1 MGKRVRISNDSLNS
15 FGTRVLTSGMNV
27 EQYCRNP
34 VLLYQHER
42 GKVIGYVKD
51 LRVENDEVTGELM
64 FDEATELSRQCKKQY
79 EFGSLRMVSIGIDIL
94 ELGEDKELLVQGQT
108 SPTVTKSKLYEV
120 SLVDIGSNDDAIVL
134 RKDGMQITLGR
145 DGESPLPLLGT
156 NNTQNSQQME
166 LKTLALQL
174 GLPETADEAA
184 VNARITELNAS
195 NAEAER
201 IRKENEDLKLAQI
214 TSAVDAAVE
223 GKKIP
228 ADKKQ
233 HFLDLGKQV
242 GIEMLNATLNAMSP
256 QVKISQVLEKEKRTA
271 PPGKALG
278 KSAWLKSVPN
288 LRSNPKTRLKW
299 Q

>member
-256 QVKISQVLEKEKRTA
+256 QVKISQVLEKEKDSPT
-271 PPGKALG
+271 GKGPWEERMAEIRA
-278 KSAWLKSVPN
+278 KLK
-288 LRSNPKTRLKW
+288 K
-299 Q
+299 